1 MTAEELED
9 LLRLFMAAVQV
20 VVPSVTSEQRTLVHQ
35 VVDGML
41 RERASEARIDM
52 RNK

>member
-1 MTAEELED
+1 MTTEERTD

-20 VVPSVTSEQRTLVHQ
+20 AVPSVTSEQRALVHQ

-41 RERASEARIDM
+41 RERARETHIDTAS
-52 RNK
+52 K

>member
-1 MTAEELED
+1 MTTEECAD

-20 VVPSVTSEQRTLVHQ
+20 VVPNVTSEQRTLVQQ

-41 RERASEARIDM
+41 REREIDSKLDV
-52 RNK
+52 RTR